1 MYSSLC
7 VINYEV
13 VLPSSLKPEHK
24 NALGFV
30 HNLTAQNFPNCNEI
44 LACYRKITHPAA
56 KAK

>member
-1 MYSSLC
+1 M
-7 VINYEV
+7 EV